1 MSNTIDMSP
10 SDDVLENEVPSVEV
24 DDSEYDIKDV
34 DPENHDIRKVIS
46 EESGDTANGE
56 PPIRSVTEEVTP
68 NKYNVRIPVDAWV
81 PAGDQFEC
89 EIVVPGIHESC
100 ICHAFP
106 DDDMMLNKSTDRAE
120 CNKILR
126 EIFNGVLKINT
137 FDYKIKC
144 AWCDSSAPTETIYI
158 KLEELPF
165 FDCPG
170 SKFGL

>member
-1 MSNTIDMSP
+1 MSTDIENMNVNTTPDEI
-10 SDDVLENEVPSVEV
+10 
-24 DDSEYDIKDV
+24 DDSEYDLKDV
-34 DPENHDIRKVIS
+34 DPTKHDVRRVIS
-46 EESGDTANGE
+46 EESGNTENGE

-68 NKYNVRIPVDAWV
+68 NKYNVKIPTDVWV
-81 PAGDQFEC
+81 STGDGFEC

-106 DDDMMLNKSTDRAE
+106 DDDMMLNKASDRAK
-120 CNKILR
+120 CNEILR
-126 EIFNGVLKINT
+126 KIFNGVLSIHT

-144 AWCDSSAPTETIYI
+144 GWSDESEAPTETIYI